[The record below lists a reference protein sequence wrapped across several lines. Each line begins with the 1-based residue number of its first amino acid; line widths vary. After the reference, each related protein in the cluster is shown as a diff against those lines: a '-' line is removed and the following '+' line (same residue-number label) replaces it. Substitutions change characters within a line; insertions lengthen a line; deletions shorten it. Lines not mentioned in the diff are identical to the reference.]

1 MKTAVVY
8 ARYSSSNQTEQ
19 SIEGQVHVCQDFAK
33 RNNIIIVDSYID
45 RAISGTTDERD
56 SFQRMLKDSDNRK
69 WDYVLVYKLDRF
81 ARNKYEAA
89 IHRKHLKD
97 NGIKLLSAMENIPE
111 TPEGVLLESLLEG
124 MNQYFSEE
132 LAQKVSRGLHESRM
146 KGHCIGSVP
155 FGYTKE
161 NNKMLTINENEQ
173 KVLQRIFEDYASGK
187 TILQISRDFE
197 KENITYNGKLFI
209 PQTIRHFLKRKLY
222 TGEYSINGK
231 AYNNIYPPIISKEL
245 YDKVQKRMALTRYG
259 CRKDNHEIF
268 RIKDKLYCGHCNRK
282 MYPFSTK
289 SHNGNY
295 LRYYKCISG
304 RKNHCLTRITE
315 KNFIEGIV
323 GKFFKQQFTIQK
335 NLDQITDLIYEEN
348 KKRTKDN
355 HSLSNLKSDF
365 QRVNCA
371 ITNIMSAIEK
381 GILTETT
388 KSRLEEL
395 EQQRKVLSE
404 KLTIEESKISYELTK
419 EDIQN
424 FFKVTMKEC
433 PHKAIELFLKYVKVY
448 QDKIEIGLNYSINPN
463 NTEYEPIKTY
473 AFTETLEINR
483 TFKGG
488 TKRIKT
494 LTYDVFAVI

>member
-1 MKTAVVY
+1 
-8 ARYSSSNQTEQ
+8 
-19 SIEGQVHVCQDFAK
+19 
-33 RNNIIIVDSYID
+33 
-45 RAISGTTDERD
+45 
-56 SFQRMLKDSDNRK
+56 
-69 WDYVLVYKLDRF
+69 
-81 ARNKYEAA
+81 
-89 IHRKHLKD
+89 
-97 NGIKLLSAMENIPE
+97 
-111 TPEGVLLESLLEG
+111 

-161 NNKMLTINENEQ
+161 NNKMLTINENER

-197 KENITYNGKLFI
+197 QEGLSNKGKKFI
-209 PQTIRHFLKRKLY
+209 PETIRYILKREIY
-222 TGEYSINGK
+222 TGICKINGK
-231 AYNNIYPPIISKEL
+231 EYNNIYPTIISKDL

-304 RKNHCLTRITE
+304 RDNGCLTRITE

-323 GKFFKQQFTIQK
+323 DKFFKQQFTIQK
-335 NLDQITDLIYEEN
+335 NLDIITDLIYEEN
-348 KKRTKDN
+348 KKRTKSN
-355 HSLSNLKSDF
+355 NSLCCLKLDLH
-365 QRVNCA
+365 RVNTA
-371 ITNIMSAIEK
+371 IANIMTAIEK
-381 GILTETT
+381 GIYTETT

-395 EQQRKVLSE
+395 EKQRKELSE
-404 KLTIEESKISYELTK
+404 KLVIEESKVSYELTK
-419 EDIQN
+419 SDIQN
-424 FFKVTMKEC
+424 FFKVTMKEY
-433 PHKAIELFLKYVKVY
+433 PDKAIDLFLKFVKVY

-463 NTEYEPIKTY
+463 DTDYQPIKTY

-488 TKRIKT
+488 TKRTKT
-494 LTYDVFAVI
+494 LTYEVYSVI